1 MLDALH
7 YSFNR
12 QRFSPCTQ
20 SMGDQ
25 FRVLKYDLSHS
36 LSGTNRTTPLLAER
50 HGVWPGMFLMYVGG
64 RLVYADSVF
73 NGYGTTKKDF
83 LKQVRMCI

>member
-25 FRVLKYDLSHS
+25 FRVPKYDLSHS
-36 LSGTNRTTPLLAER
+36 LSGTNRTTPLLVER
-50 HGVWPGMFLMYVGG
+50 HGVWPGMFLMYVGVDWCM
-64 RLVYADSVF
+64 LTVYSMDMEQQRKTS
-73 NGYGTTKKDF
+73 
-83 LKQVRMCI
+83 